1 VSLRAVCKARKIID
15 RLLHRPEGMYS
26 GDLRVTGRLTG
37 NTYFRCMTIRIK
49 RIYEPKAKTD
59 GCRILVD
66 RVWPRGMKKEDAHL
80 DHWMKEVAP
89 STALRKWFAH
99 DPEKWSQFRKKYHAE
114 LKKNS
119 SSLEELLDAMH
130 TCKTVTLLFSAKDE
144 EHNQAIALRDY
155 LLEHLPKAKS

>member
-1 VSLRAVCKARKIID
+1 LCHVNARSGFTTRRFKRNNGI
-15 RLLHRPEGMYS
+15 RSGKNANFPHHYFLHK
-26 GDLRVTGRLTG
+26 V
-37 NTYFRCMTIRIK
+37 IRIK

-89 STALRKWFAH
+89 STTLRKWFAH
-99 DPEKWSQFRKKYHAE
+99 DPEKWPEFRKKYHAE

-119 SSLEELLDAMH
+119 SSLEELLEVMR

-155 LLEHLPKAKS
+155 LLEHIPKAKS